1 MTLRI
6 IIIFLIFFFFG
17 YKVFYYKEP
26 FNSNILKT
34 EIDIENGPTP
44 YNYVIPSSTPA
55 EYKGTT
61 TNVVESENKQKIT
74 ESRMNVYKAFMD
86 TDCKNNFCCEDGM
99 TFSEELGVCIK
110 NNDNSY
116 LNEFNALGPTP
127 PERLNTKQ
135 IDKIYKGL
143 NMK

>member
-55 EYKGTT
+55 LSARIFILDM
-61 TNVVESENKQKIT
+61 VPVS
-74 ESRMNVYKAFMD
+74 
-86 TDCKNNFCCEDGM
+86 
-99 TFSEELGVCIK
+99 
-110 NNDNSY
+110 
-116 LNEFNALGPTP
+116 
-127 PERLNTKQ
+127 
-135 IDKIYKGL
+135 
-143 NMK
+143 

>member
-6 IIIFLIFFFFG
+6 IIIFLIFFFLG
-17 YKVFYYKEP
+17 YKVFYYKEA
-26 FNSNILKT
+26 FDSNILKT
-34 EIDIENGPTP
+34 EIVIENDPTP
-44 YNYVIPSSTPA
+44 YNYVIPSSTPS

-99 TFSEELGVCIK
+99 TFSEEMGVSIK

-135 IDKIYKGL
+135 INKIYK
-143 NMK
+143 NM